1 MLKFF
6 GAVVLSTVLATTVLA
21 LPGSALTVQA
31 RETTALAKGDS
42 LRTTMCST
50 QVWPNSTSSCLRSQ
64 ESGSPVLQ
72 VRLVS
77 SDR

>member
-1 MLKFF
+1 MLNFF
-6 GAVVLSTVLATTVLA
+6 GAVVLSAVLVATVLAF
-21 LPGSALTVQA
+21 PGSVLTVEA

-42 LRTTMCST
+42 LRAAMCST
-50 QVWPNSTSSCLRSQ
+50 QVWPNFTSSCLRSQ
-64 ESGSPVLQ
+64 GSGSSVLQ